1 MSLQVAK
8 ESLAAQ
14 SAPVDKRP
22 KGSLLPTPLYKAEPF
37 RRPTTMDFIAKNVA
51 ELSPSMTLSIT
62 SQAKALKKQ
71 GVDVLSFGAGEP
83 DFNTPNHIV
92 QAAIKAL
99 NDGQTR
105 YTESAGLLELREAIA
120 AKLLVENG
128 VQYDPSQI
136 SVNCGAKHSCYNA
149 ILAVVNPGDEVI
161 IPAPYWTSY
170 PEMVRLAGGVPVVV
184 ETKRENGWKITPE
197 EFEDAMSP
205 LTKMIILNTPGNP
218 TGSVYSR
225 EELEKLVE
233 IAAGEGILILSDE
246 IYEKLVYAGQQHV
259 SIASLGVDAY
269 VHTITINGF
278 SKAYAMT
285 GWRLGYTAAPK
296 KIAEAIDTIQSHT
309 TSNPTTFAQ
318 YGAIAALQGDQQ
330 IVADMRDEF
339 DVRRQYMLS
348 RLQAIKN
355 VRVVEPLGAFYFLV
369 DIEPIG
375 IKSVNFCEKLLSKQ
389 KVAVVPGVAFG
400 AEYTVRFSYATGLDV
415 INAGM
420 DRFEEFC
427 AQH

>member
-1 MSLQVAK
+1 
-8 ESLAAQ
+8 
-14 SAPVDKRP
+14 
-22 KGSLLPTPLYKAEPF
+22 
-37 RRPTTMDFIAKNVA
+37 MDFIAKNIA
-51 ELSPSMTLSIT
+51 ELSPSMTLAIT

-83 DFNTPNHIV
+83 DFDTPAHITA
-92 QAAIKAL
+92 AAIEAL
-99 NDGQTR
+99 NTGKTR

-120 AKLLVENG
+120 AKLLVDNG
-128 VQYDPSQI
+128 LQYDPSQI

-149 ILAVVNPGDEVI
+149 IAACVNPGDEVI

-170 PEMVRLAGGVPVVV
+170 PEMVKLVGGIPVVV
-184 ETKRENGWKITPE
+184 ETKVENDWKITPE

-205 LTKMIILNTPGNP
+205 MTKMIIINSPGNP
-218 TGSVYSR
+218 TGSVYTK
-225 EELEKLVE
+225 EELKALGE
-233 IAAGEGILILSDE
+233 IATGEDILILSDE
-246 IYEKLVYAGQQHV
+246 IYEKLVYGENQHV
-259 SIASLGVDAY
+259 SIASISKEIFDN
-269 VHTITINGF
+269 TITVNGF

-296 KIAEAIDTIQSHT
+296 RIAEAIDTIQSHT

-318 YGAIAALQGDQQ
+318 YGAIAALVGDQQ

-355 VRVVEPLGAFYFLV
+355 ITVVEPQGAFYFLV
-369 DIEPIG
+369 GIEPIG
-375 IKSVNFCEKLLSKQ
+375 IKSVNFCEKLLSKG
-389 KVAVVPGVAFG
+389 KVAAVPGVAFG
-400 AEYTVRFSYATGLDV
+400 AEYTIRFSYATGLDV

-427 AQH
+427 GQH

>member
-1 MSLQVAK
+1 
-8 ESLAAQ
+8 
-14 SAPVDKRP
+14 
-22 KGSLLPTPLYKAEPF
+22 
-37 RRPTTMDFIAKNVA
+37 MDFIAKNVA
-51 ELSPSMTLSIT
+51 ELAPSMTLAIT

-83 DFNTPNHIV
+83 DFNTPAHIT
-92 QAAIKAL
+92 QAAIQAL
-99 NDGQTR
+99 NNHQTR
-105 YTESAGLLELREAIA
+105 YTESNGLLELREGIA
-120 AKLLVENG
+120 AKLMIDNG
-128 VQYDPSQI
+128 LQYEASQI

-149 ILAVVNPGDEVI
+149 ILATVNPGDEVI

-170 PEMVRLAGGVPVVV
+170 PEMVRLAGGVPVIVD
-184 ETKRENGWKITPE
+184 TKIENGWKITPD

-205 LTKMIILNTPGNP
+205 LTKMIIINSPGNP
-218 TGSVYSR
+218 TGSVYSAD
-225 EELEKLVE
+225 ELRALGE
-233 IAAGEGILILSDE
+233 IAVGEGIVILSDE
-246 IYEKLVYAGQQHV
+246 IYEKLVYGENKHV
-259 SIASLGVDAY
+259 SIASLSKEIYD
-269 VHTITINGF
+269 HTITINGF

-296 KIAEAIDTIQSHT
+296 KIADAIDTIQSHT

-339 DVRRQYMLS
+339 DVRRQYMLN
-348 RLQAIKN
+348 RLQGIKN
-355 VRVVEPLGAFYFLV
+355 VKVLEPLGAFYFLV
-369 DIEPIG
+369 NIEPIG
-375 IKSVNFCEKLLSKQ
+375 IKSVNFCEKLLSKA
-389 KVAVVPGVAFG
+389 KVAAVPGVAFG
-400 AEYTVRFSYATGLDV
+400 AECTIRFRYATGLDV

>member
-1 MSLQVAK
+1 
-8 ESLAAQ
+8 
-14 SAPVDKRP
+14 
-22 KGSLLPTPLYKAEPF
+22 
-37 RRPTTMDFIAKNVA
+37 MDFIAKNVS
-51 ELSPSMTLSIT
+51 ELSASMTLAIT

-71 GVDVLSFGAGEP
+71 GLDVLSFGAGEP
-83 DFNTPNHIV
+83 DFNTPNFIV

-105 YTESAGLLELREAIA
+105 YTESAGLLELREGLA
-120 AKLLVENG
+120 AKLLIDNG
-128 VQYDPSQI
+128 LTYEPSQI

-149 ILAVVNPGDEVI
+149 ILAVVNPGEEVI

-170 PEMVRLAGGVPVVV
+170 PEMVKLAGGVPVVV
-184 ETKRENGWKITPE
+184 ETQASNGWKMTPE
-197 EFEDAMSP
+197 EFENSISP
-205 LTKMIILNTPGNP
+205 MTKMVILNSPGNP
-218 TGSVYSR
+218 TGSVYTKD
-225 EELEKLVE
+225 ELEKIAE
-233 IAAGEGILILSDE
+233 IAVGEGIVILSDE
-246 IYEKLVYAGQQHV
+246 IYEKLVYGENKHI
-259 SIASLGVDAY
+259 SIASLGRDVYDQ
-269 VHTITINGF
+269 TITINGF

-296 KIAEAIDTIQSHT
+296 KIAEAIDNLQSHT

-348 RLQAIKN
+348 RLSAIRN
-355 VRVVEPLGAFYFLV
+355 VKVVEPQGAFYFLV
-369 DIEPIG
+369 DISPIG
-375 IKSVNFCEKLLSKQ
+375 INSVNFCEKLLSKQ
-389 KVAVVPGVAFG
+389 KVAAVPGVAFG
-400 AEYTVRFSYATGLDV
+400 AEDTVRFSYATGLDV

-427 AQH
+427 HQH

>member
-1 MSLQVAK
+1 
-8 ESLAAQ
+8 
-14 SAPVDKRP
+14 
-22 KGSLLPTPLYKAEPF
+22 
-37 RRPTTMDFIAKNVA
+37 MDFIAKNVA
-51 ELSPSMTLSIT
+51 ELSPSLTLSIT

-83 DFNTPNHIV
+83 DFNTPAHITE
-92 QAAIKAL
+92 AAIQAL
-99 NDGQTR
+99 HDGQTR
-105 YTESAGLLELREAIA
+105 YTESAGLLELRESIA
-120 AKLLVENG
+120 TKLSVDNNISYE
-128 VQYDPSQI
+128 PSQI

-170 PEMVRLAGGVPVVV
+170 PEMVRLAGGVPVIV
-184 ETKRENGWKITPE
+184 ETKPENGWKITAA
-197 EFEDAMSP
+197 EFEEAMTP
-205 LTKMIILNTPGNP
+205 MTKMIILNSPGNP

-225 EELEKLVE
+225 AEMEAIAE
-233 IAAGEGILILSDE
+233 IALGEDILILSDE
-246 IYEKLVYAGQQHV
+246 IYEKLVYAGQEHV
-259 SIASLGVDAY
+259 SIASLSKEVYDL
-269 VHTITINGF
+269 TITINGF

-296 KIAEAIDTIQSHT
+296 AIATAIDTIQSHT

-318 YGAIAALQGDQQ
+318 FGAIAALNGDQQ
-330 IVADMRDEF
+330 IVADMREEF
-339 DVRRQYMLS
+339 DMRRQYMLS
-348 RLQAIKN
+348 RLQTIKN

-369 DIEPIG
+369 NIEPIG
-375 IKSVNFCEKLLSKQ
+375 IKSVNFAEKLLSKQ

-400 AEYTVRFSYATGLDV
+400 AEYTIRFSYATSLDI

-427 AQH
+427 NQH

>member
-1 MSLQVAK
+1 
-8 ESLAAQ
+8 
-14 SAPVDKRP
+14 
-22 KGSLLPTPLYKAEPF
+22 
-37 RRPTTMDFIAKNVA
+37 MDFIAKNVA
-51 ELSPSMTLSIT
+51 ELAPSMTLSIT

-71 GVDVLSFGAGEP
+71 GQDVLSFGAGEP
-83 DFNTPNHIV
+83 DFNTPDHIV

-99 NDGQTR
+99 NEGQTR
-105 YTESAGLLELREAIA
+105 YTESSGLIELREAIA
-120 AKLLVENG
+120 AKLMIDNNL
-128 VQYDPSQI
+128 QYEPDQI

-170 PEMVRLAGGVPVVV
+170 PEMVRLAGGVPVIVD
-184 ETKRENGWKITPE
+184 TKLENGWKITAE

-205 LTKMIILNTPGNP
+205 MTKMIILNSPGNP
-218 TGSVYSR
+218 TGSVYTR
-225 EELEKLVE
+225 EELQKLAD
-233 IAAGEGILILSDE
+233 IAVGEGIVILSDE
-246 IYEKLVYAGQQHV
+246 IYEKLIYSGHQHV
-259 SIASLGVDAY
+259 SIASLGKEVCDQT
-269 VHTITINGF
+269 VTINGF

-296 KIAEAIDTIQSHT
+296 RIAEAIDTIQSHT

-330 IVADMRDEF
+330 VVADMRDEF
-339 DVRRQYMLS
+339 DVRRQYMLG
-348 RLQAIKN
+348 RLSAIKN
-355 VRVVEPLGAFYFLV
+355 VKVVEPMGAFYFLV
-369 DIEPIG
+369 NIEPIG

-400 AEYTVRFSYATGLDV
+400 AEYTIRFSYATGLDV

>member
-1 MSLQVAK
+1 
-8 ESLAAQ
+8 
-14 SAPVDKRP
+14 
-22 KGSLLPTPLYKAEPF
+22 
-37 RRPTTMDFIAKNVA
+37 MDFIAKNIA
-51 ELSPSMTLSIT
+51 ELSPSMTLAIT

-83 DFNTPNHIV
+83 DFNTPDHITT
-92 QAAIKAL
+92 AALEAL
-99 NDGQTR
+99 TSGKTR
-105 YTESAGLLELREAIA
+105 YTESAGLIELREAIA
-120 AKLLVENG
+120 AKLLVDNG
-128 VQYDPSQI
+128 IQYDPSQI

-149 ILAVVNPGDEVI
+149 IAAVVNPGDEVI

-170 PEMVRLAGGVPVVV
+170 PEMVKMVGGIPVIV
-184 ETKRENGWKITPE
+184 ETKQENDWKITPD

-205 LTKMIILNTPGNP
+205 MTKMIIINSPGNP

-225 EELEKLVE
+225 EELKAIGE
-233 IAAGEGILILSDE
+233 IAAAEDILILSDE
-246 IYEKLVYAGQQHV
+246 IYEKLVYAGEKHV
-259 SIASLGVDAY
+259 SIASISKDIFD
-269 VHTITINGF
+269 HTITVNGF

-296 KIAEAIDTIQSHT
+296 KIADAIDTIQSHT

-348 RLQAIKN
+348 RLQAIKGLK
-355 VRVVEPLGAFYFLV
+355 VVEPKGAFYFLV
-369 DIEPIG
+369 GIESYG
-375 IKSVNFCEKLLSKQ
+375 IKSVNFCEKLLSKG
-389 KVAVVPGVAFG
+389 KVAAVPGIAFG
-400 AEYTVRFSYATGLDV
+400 SEYTLRFSYATGLDV

-427 AQH
+427 NQH